1 MDSRSSATLHDI
13 ELHSWCIPTSIVG
26 DFSDHRF
33 VVLKFST
40 IFPIFSGKLVKLLIR
55 RMHLSELTRFNLM
68 LV

>member
-40 IFPIFSGKLVKLLIR
+40 ISGKLVKLLIR
-55 RMHLSELTRFNLM
+55 RMRLSELTGFNLM